1 MSFHQLEGFL
11 DQVAHIVVVF
21 LAVIDAIAQILVPV
35 AQQVHHWQ
43 DLAIVGHEGLSDG
56 IGRLDQQLDLF
67 QRLDDYLVAL
77 SLEGVFDRNDQL
89 GQYW

>member
-1 MSFHQLEGFL
+1 MSFHQLERFL

-21 LAVIDAIAQILVPV
+21 LAVIDAIAQILVPM
-35 AQQVHHWQ
+35 AQQVHHGQ
-43 DLAIVGHEGLSDG
+43 DLAIVRHKGLSDG

-77 SLEGVFDRNDQL
+77 SLEGVLDWNDKLRQNR
-89 GQYW
+89 